1 VKTALL
7 VFTFAYSLRVVRNTI
22 VTIFWAPCFPVHR
35 QLTTNL
41 VNLVFYL
48 LSEWVAMFFML
59 RVHHRNYSAVF
70 ETIEKE
76 HFDDVDTNESES
88 YEVYSVPKTP
98 VGHSSR

>member
-1 VKTALL
+1 
-7 VFTFAYSLRVVRNTI
+7 
-22 VTIFWAPCFPVHR
+22 
-35 QLTTNL
+35 
-41 VNLVFYL
+41 
-48 LSEWVAMFFML
+48 MFFML